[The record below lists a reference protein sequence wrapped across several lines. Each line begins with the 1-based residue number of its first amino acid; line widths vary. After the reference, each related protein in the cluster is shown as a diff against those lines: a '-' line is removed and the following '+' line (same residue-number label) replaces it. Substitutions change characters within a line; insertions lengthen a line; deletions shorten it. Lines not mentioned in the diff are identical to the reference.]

1 VASAES
7 DGEDCEYFI
16 LDLVLDLRKPPSFL
30 SRFMGLCVV
39 GNSSCSAMVVV
50 LCLYSVY
57 VLLEFWNEVLI
68 NSAPVLLR
76 SDFSTVLR

>member
-1 VASAES
+1 
-7 DGEDCEYFI
+7 
-16 LDLVLDLRKPPSFL
+16 
-30 SRFMGLCVV
+30 
-39 GNSSCSAMVVV
+39 VVV